1 MNIQKIMRAMH
12 RDIGFLVI
20 GLTLIF
26 AVSGIIL
33 VHRDSDLLKAPRQV
47 EKRFHPYLNK
57 FELGLALRMRDFHIL
72 REDSTMIYFTP
83 QGAYNKKTG
92 VAIYHTDEVPG
103 FFQKLNKLHRIKS
116 KNKMSWF
123 VIAYCVLLA
132 FLAISSFWMY
142 KPKTKPFKRGIIFT
156 LAGFIIA
163 AILLLL

>member
-1 MNIQKIMRAMH
+1 MNIQKIMRALH

-26 AVSGIIL
+26 AITGILL
-33 VHRDSDLLKAPRQV
+33 VHRDSDLLKAPRKI
-47 EKRFHPYLNK
+47 EKQFHPYLST

-116 KNKMSWF
+116 KNTLSWF

-142 KPKTKPFKRGIIFT
+142 KPKTKPFKRGIIFAT
-156 LAGFIIA
+156 AGFIIA
-163 AILLLL
+163 AILVLW